1 MQILQP
7 GSQSGIDFQADLAR
21 ILRSKADLPQGRF
34 PLTPS
39 PVSLSKTVPFLPYT
53 QETGLPALQVRKPY
67 GCQMKLGSDS
77 FQILAAEIGLKL
89 ERSLLCLFVFLEFLV
104 GRKSWKFAGFFTWD
118 WNHISN
124 PYRQENKLA
133 NLPNL
138 SFKPQQ
144 WKSYGLL
151 HWGSNEK
158 ERWRKKKILAHDCF
172 PRERDRLASCQSE
185 RCWFG
190 LYFSTPWC
198 ILCVFIESE
207 CPCA

>member
-77 FQILAAEIGLKL
+77 FQILAAEIGLRL

-104 GRKSWKFAGFFTWD
+104 GRKS
-118 WNHISN
+118 
-124 PYRQENKLA
+124 
-133 NLPNL
+133 
-138 SFKPQQ
+138 
-144 WKSYGLL
+144 
-151 HWGSNEK
+151 
-158 ERWRKKKILAHDCF
+158 
-172 PRERDRLASCQSE
+172 
-185 RCWFG
+185 
-190 LYFSTPWC
+190 
-198 ILCVFIESE
+198 
-207 CPCA
+207 